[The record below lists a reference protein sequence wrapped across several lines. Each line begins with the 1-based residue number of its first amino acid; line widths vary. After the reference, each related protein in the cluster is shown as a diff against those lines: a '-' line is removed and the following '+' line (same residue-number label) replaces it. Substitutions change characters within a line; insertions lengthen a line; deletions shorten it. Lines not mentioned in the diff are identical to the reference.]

1 MEWKLKS
8 LINNKTYVHI
18 MEENYTFTFNVYQ
31 QKQTLQALEML
42 KAYILENQECSSVE
56 MYNINIII
64 SKLEKN

>member
-1 MEWKLKS
+1 
-8 LINNKTYVHI
+8 